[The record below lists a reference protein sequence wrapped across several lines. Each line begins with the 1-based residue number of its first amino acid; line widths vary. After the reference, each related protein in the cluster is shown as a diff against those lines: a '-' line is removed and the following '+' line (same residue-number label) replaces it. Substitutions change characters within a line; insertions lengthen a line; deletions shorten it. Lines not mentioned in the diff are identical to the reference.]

1 MQGHVRRDSLFSYF
15 HDGGFDNVLE
25 FLLGLVPHHE
35 PFAARVRWHVRLAE
49 LDRFGLASLPMFKG
63 HKLFG
68 HAVDSSTPHLLAV
81 ANTYDESSSAE
92 QSICHERQN
101 RFVNHAYPS

>member
-1 MQGHVRRDSLFSYF
+1 MRRDSLFAYF
-15 HDGGFDNVLE
+15 YDGGFDNVLE
-25 FLLGLVPHHE
+25 FLLGLVLHHE

-68 HAVDSSTPHLLAV
+68 HAVDSSPLHSLAL

-92 QSICHERQN
+92 HSICHERQN
-101 RFVNHAYPS
+101 HSVNQAYPC

>member
-1 MQGHVRRDSLFSYF
+1 MQGHVRRDSLFAYF

-49 LDRFGLASLPMFKG
+49 LDGFGFASLPMFKG

-68 HAVDSSTPHLLAV
+68 HAVDSSTLLSLAL

-92 QSICHERQN
+92 HSICRERQN
-101 RFVNHAYPS
+101 CSVNHAHPS